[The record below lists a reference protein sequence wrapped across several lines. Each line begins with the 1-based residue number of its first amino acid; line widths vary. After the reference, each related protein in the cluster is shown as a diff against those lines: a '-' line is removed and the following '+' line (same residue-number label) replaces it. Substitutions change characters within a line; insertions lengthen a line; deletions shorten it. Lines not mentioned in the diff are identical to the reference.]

1 MSELYYLNVTIHV
14 LAALLWLG
22 GMFFF
27 ALVGAPALRA
37 IEPPEVRAKLF
48 RVLGER
54 FRTIGWWAIA
64 ILLVTGA
71 INLHFRGWLTAEVW
85 SNAAFWKSRMG
96 MALAWKLG
104 AVATMVALSA
114 FHDFVAG
121 PAASR
126 LTPGSPAALEAR
138 RRAALLARV
147 NAVMGLIVVIA
158 AVRLARG
165 G

>member
-1 MSELYYLNVTIHV
+1 MSELYYINVTIHV

-27 ALVGAPALRA
+27 ALVGAPALRG
-37 IEPPEVRAKLF
+37 IEPPEVRSHLF

-54 FRTIGWWAIA
+54 FRTVGWWAIG
-64 ILLVTGA
+64 ILLVTGVV
-71 INLHFRGWLTAEVW
+71 NLHFRGWLSAEVW
-85 SNAAFWKSRMG
+85 SNPAFWRSRMG
-96 MALAWKLG
+96 IALAWKLV
-104 AVATMVALSA
+104 AVTTMIALSA

-126 LTPGSPAALEAR
+126 VTPGSPAALKAR
-138 RRAALLARV
+138 RQAALLARV
-147 NAVMGLIVVIA
+147 NAVVGLIVVIA